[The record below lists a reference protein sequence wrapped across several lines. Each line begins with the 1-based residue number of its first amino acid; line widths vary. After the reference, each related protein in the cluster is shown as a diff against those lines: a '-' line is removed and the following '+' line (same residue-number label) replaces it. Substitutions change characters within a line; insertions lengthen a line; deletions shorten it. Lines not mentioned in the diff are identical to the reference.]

1 MLLYTI
7 FIVNVSVLKPDF
19 SFQPEWYFGQVLNW
33 IRDHSSFLDNR
44 IQNLLE
50 IAGFYS
56 VDAKVDLFGLESVIF
71 SS

>member
-7 FIVNVSVLKPDF
+7 FIVYVSVLKPDF

-56 VDAKVDLFGLESVIF
+56 VDAKVDLFGLEGVIF
-71 SS
+71 PS